1 MTQPLRH
8 DVTLTL
14 PDLTSAWEGLRIVQ
28 VSDLHCSRLRPR
40 YEQLRREL
48 ANLEPVDLVFFTGD
62 YMNHP
67 GDEPVAEQLVRQLL
81 AVLHP
86 RLGVFGVFGNHDSIL
101 LRQTLANAPIR
112 WLTDEAVTVTD
123 QDAAM
128 EIMGFAG
135 DRHTRPD
142 AVALLKNRPEC
153 GGRSLRLLL
162 SHYPTYL
169 PTAADL
175 GVQIMFSGH
184 THGGQIRLPL
194 IGATYNSS
202 DLPLR
207 FSTGVLRYRQTLA
220 VVSRGLGETFI
231 PMRFLCKPHLLVS
244 TLKKGPL
251 PGQQSSHIE
260 NVQPW

>member
-86 RLGVFGVFGNHDSIL
+86 RLGVFGVFG
-101 LRQTLANAPIR
+101 
-112 WLTDEAVTVTD
+112 
-123 QDAAM
+123 
-128 EIMGFAG
+128 IMIPSCFDKPWRMRRFAG
-135 DRHTRPD
+135 
-142 AVALLKNRPEC
+142 
-153 GGRSLRLLL
+153 
-162 SHYPTYL
+162 
-169 PTAADL
+169 
-175 GVQIMFSGH
+175 
-184 THGGQIRLPL
+184 
-194 IGATYNSS
+194 
-202 DLPLR
+202 
-207 FSTGVLRYRQTLA
+207 
-220 VVSRGLGETFI
+220 
-231 PMRFLCKPHLLVS
+231 
-244 TLKKGPL
+244 
-251 PGQQSSHIE
+251 
-260 NVQPW
+260 